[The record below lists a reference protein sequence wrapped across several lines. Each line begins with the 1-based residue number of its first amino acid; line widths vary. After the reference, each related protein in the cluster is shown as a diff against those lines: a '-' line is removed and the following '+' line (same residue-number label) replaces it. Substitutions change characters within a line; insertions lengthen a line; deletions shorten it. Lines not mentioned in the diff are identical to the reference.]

1 MLSDQLFH
9 IGVAVLDL
17 DETAAELT
25 ASSGLRWAPV
35 LDRPLRGWMHGTEY
49 AEIPTRITYSV
60 DGPMHVEL
68 IEGPSR

>member
-1 MLSDQLFH
+1 
-9 IGVAVLDL
+9 
-17 DETAAELT
+17 
-25 ASSGLRWAPV
+25 
-35 LDRPLRGWMHGTEY
+35 MHGTEY

>member
-1 MLSDQLFH
+1 MFH

-17 DETAAELT
+17 DEAAAELT

-35 LDRPLRGWMHGTEY
+35 LDRPLRGWMQGKEY
-49 AEIPTRITYSV
+49 VERPARITYSV